1 MKGKTFDR
9 VVCCGVRAEKWLANI
24 RPEQDIERIQ
34 TLERV
39 LDEVTAGEFIH
50 ISTVDVYDKK
60 TAVDESHK
68 INAADCDHY
77 GRNRLVFEGYV
88 SNRFNNSYIVRLPGL
103 FGTGLKKN
111 FLYDILNPV
120 PAFLAPKLFDSWD
133 GVIPASGIEK
143 LKSFYTLRSDGIYA
157 RSIFGNDREI
167 LDIFSPAGFSALSF
181 TDSRSSFQ
189 FFDLAGLAGQ
199 LDTIVAS
206 GVRLI
211 NIVSEPVTA
220 AEIYK
225 HFSGNDFVNEI
236 SASPVAYN
244 IRTLHGNAD
253 GYQFSKQEILEKIT
267 RFLNEMSGKKN

>member
-1 MKGKTFDR
+1 MKGRSFDR
-9 VVCCGVRAEKWLANI
+9 VVCCGVRAEKWLANL
-24 RPEQDIERIQ
+24 RPEQDIERIKI
-34 TLERV
+34 LEGV

-60 TAVDESHK
+60 TAVDEDHN

-88 SNRFNNSYIVRLPGL
+88 SNRFSNSYIVRLPGL

-120 PAFLAPKLFDSWD
+120 PAFLAPKLFDSWE
-133 GVIPASGIEK
+133 GVIPASGLEK

-157 RSIFGNDREI
+157 RSTSGNDAEI

-181 TDSRSSFQ
+181 TDSRGTFQ
-189 FFDLAGLAGQ
+189 FFDLSGLAEE
-199 LDTIVAS
+199 LESIVAS

-220 AEIYK
+220 GEIYK

-236 SASPVAYN
+236 SPSPVAYD
-244 IRTLHGNAD
+244 IRTMHGNAD
-253 GYQFSKQEILEKIT
+253 GYQFSKQEILGKIT
-267 RFLNEMSGKKN
+267 RFLNEMNGKKI